1 MQPTTERAS
10 RLDTQVIHAGSTPRI
25 GGAIVL
31 PVFQSS
37 VFERSGSDLRGYEA
51 ICYPRLNNLPNHLV
65 LGQRLA
71 AIESAEA
78 GLVTAS
84 GMAAIFTS
92 LLAVIE
98 PSTHLLVQDR
108 LYGGTYILL
117 RKILAP
123 LNVTFD
129 LIDAVSQE
137 SWADAL
143 RPNTRAI
150 YVEAI
155 SNPLMQVADH
165 RAVVEF
171 AQRHDLVSMIDN
183 TFASPVNF
191 RPVEIG
197 FDLSIHS
204 GTKFLNG
211 HSDLAAGAVMGSSRW
226 IDRVLDRLNYCGASL
241 DPHACFLLERGLKTL
256 GLRVRQQNRNAQAL
270 AEFLSERPEVR
281 KVHYPGLPDHPD
293 HARARELLD
302 GFGGLLAVELDGGAE
317 AAVRFM
323 DALELI
329 ASAISLG
336 GVESLIS
343 RPIATSHAGL
353 TAEERQRQGVSDA
366 LLRISMGIEAI
377 EDIVADVE
385 QALESATDG

>member
-1 MQPTTERAS
+1 MQVMAERGP
-10 RLDTQVIHAGSTPRI
+10 RLDTQVIHAGSTSRI

-37 VFERSGSDLRGYEA
+37 AFERSGSIEEGYLGT
-51 ICYPRLNNLPNHLV
+51 YPRLSNLPNHSV
-65 LGQRLA
+65 LGRRLA
-71 AIESAEA
+71 SIESAEA

-84 GMAAIFTS
+84 GMSAIYTS
-92 LLAVIE
+92 LLTVLE

-108 LYGGTYILL
+108 LYGGTYGLL
-117 RKILAP
+117 RKFLAP
-123 LNVTFD
+123 MNVTFD
-129 LIDAVSQE
+129 FIDAVRPE
-137 SWADAL
+137 SWSDAL

-155 SNPLMQVADH
+155 SNPILQVADH

-171 AQRHDLVSMIDN
+171 ARRHELVSMIDN

-211 HSDLAAGAVMGSSRW
+211 HSDLVAGAVMGSSRW
-226 IDRVLDRLNYCGASL
+226 VDRVLDRLNYFGASL

-256 GLRVRQQNRNAQAL
+256 ALRVRQQNRNAQAL
-270 AEFLSERPEVR
+270 AEFLLERPEVR

-293 HARARELLD
+293 HARASELFD
-302 GFGGLLAVELDGGAE
+302 GFGGLLALELEGGAGP
-317 AAVRFM
+317 AVRFM
-323 DALELI
+323 DGLGLI

-366 LLRISMGIEAI
+366 LLRISVGVEAI
-377 EDIVADVE
+377 EDIVSDVE
-385 QALESATDG
+385 QALESATGG